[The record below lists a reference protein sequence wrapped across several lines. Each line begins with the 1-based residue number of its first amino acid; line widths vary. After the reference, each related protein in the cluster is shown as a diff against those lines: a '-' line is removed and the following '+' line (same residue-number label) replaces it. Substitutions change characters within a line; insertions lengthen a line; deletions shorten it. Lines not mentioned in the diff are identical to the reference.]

1 MKKPLSIL
9 LVILV
14 SLSFQFSFAQ
24 DAAITGKVIDEFGL
38 PIESTTIIIQ
48 GQYKGVVSDVNGVY
62 SISANPQDVLEFSFI
77 GFKTQTIRVGAQTEI
92 NVTLIEDI
100 ESLDAV
106 VVTGYQKIDRK
117 LFTGSASTL
126 KQSEVRLEGVAALQI
141 I

>member
-77 GFKTQTIRVGAQTEI
+77 GFKTQTIRVGAQTGILRPPRYYI
-92 NVTLIEDI
+92 NR
-100 ESLDAV
+100 
-106 VVTGYQKIDRK
+106 Y
-117 LFTGSASTL
+117 
-126 KQSEVRLEGVAALQI
+126 
-141 I
+141 